1 MFVRLDDLP
10 AMPAFDASGPIYG
23 TKEFPVAGGG
33 TRAMLF
39 RAGGARLA
47 ERLRKLRKPPPSFA
61 WQNQERSAPSRA
73 TTRPALITSLR
84 RGRVATASGTDAAS
98 TTTKSAG
105 PPTAMP

>member
-1 MFVRLDDLP
+1 MICLQCQHATISGLYAVYKNSRSSAATYAQCYFVLVALDWRI
-10 AMPAFDASGPIYG
+10 ACGNCG
-23 TKEFPVAGGG
+23 N
-33 TRAMLF
+33 
-39 RAGGARLA
+39 
-47 ERLRKLRKPPPSFA
+47 PPPSFA

-98 TTTKSAG
+98 TTTKSAD

>member
-1 MFVRLDDLP
+1 MICLQCQHATISGLYTVYKNSRSPAATYAQCYFVLVALDWRI
-10 AMPAFDASGPIYG
+10 ACGNCG
-23 TKEFPVAGGG
+23 N
-33 TRAMLF
+33 
-39 RAGGARLA
+39 
-47 ERLRKLRKPPPSFA
+47 PPPSFA